1 MERPGFIP
9 ARRFGLFLS
18 LVSMVCR
25 NSALTLLKGPRLAPQ
40 PSGGGTSHL
49 QMRESPAGE
58 TLPHHPPPLRVC
70 QVSVQATAADTK
82 AHSGVLFSS
91 SLIHSNY

>member
-9 ARRFGLFLS
+9 AGRFGLFLS
-18 LVSMVCR
+18 LVSMVRR

-49 QMRESPAGE
+49 QTRESPAGE
-58 TLPHHPPPLRVC
+58 TRPRHPPPLRV

-91 SLIHSNY
+91 SLIQSNY